1 MAFFDKFLDSLRVN
15 DDDYDD
21 DEYFDEE
28 DEAYDSTPK
37 KSNKRSIRSA
47 TLDDDYDDEI
57 KSPKKTR
64 SISSGRKGAKTTA
77 NGNSVVVVKP
87 TSVDESRE
95 ITDTLLDNCTVVLN
109 MEGLDMDVA
118 QRIIDFASGS
128 TYAIGGN
135 LQKISN
141 HIFIITPKSVDV
153 SGDFQ
158 ELLGA
163 FDAPTASAL
172 QNRF

>member
-1 MAFFDKFLDSLRVN
+1 MAFLDKLLDSIRVN

-21 DEYFDEE
+21 DEYFDEDDYE
-28 DEAYDSTPK
+28 EPAQARRPK
-37 KSNKRSIRSA
+37 KSIRSA
-47 TLDDDYDDEI
+47 TIDDEPEE
-57 KSPKKTR
+57 KAPRKPKYPTSLR
-64 SISSGRKGAKTTA
+64 RNAKTTS

-118 QRIIDFASGS
+118 QRIIDFASDS

-135 LQKISN
+135 LQKISS
-141 HIFIITPKSVDV
+141 HIFIITPKSVDI

-158 ELLGA
+158 EILSGA
-163 FDAPTASAL
+163 FDSPIAAL

>member
-1 MAFFDKFLDSLRVN
+1 MAFLDKLLESIRVN
-15 DDDYDD
+15 DDDYDED
-21 DEYFDEE
+21 DGYFDEDDVE
-28 DEAYDSTPK
+28 EPGPARRPK
-37 KSNKRSIRSA
+37 KPLRSA
-47 TLDDDYDDEI
+47 TIDDDQED
-57 KSPKKTR
+57 KAAKKPRASASLRRNARTT
-64 SISSGRKGAKTTA
+64 SS
-77 NGNSVVVVKP
+77 GNSVVVVKP

-135 LQKISN
+135 LQKISS
-141 HIFIITPKSVDV
+141 HIFIITPKSVDI

-158 ELLGA
+158 EILSGA
-163 FDAPTASAL
+163 FDSPIAAL

>member
-1 MAFFDKFLDSLRVN
+1 MAFLDKLLDSIRVN

-21 DEYFDEE
+21 DGFFDED
-28 DEAYDSTPK
+28 DEEEQAPPRKSYKKTLRSETIDDESGDRFLRKP
-37 KSNKRSIRSA
+37 KSNSA
-47 TLDDDYDDEI
+47 SL
-57 KSPKKTR
+57 R
-64 SISSGRKGAKTTA
+64 RHARTTA

-135 LQKISN
+135 LQKISS
-141 HIFIITPKSVDV
+141 HIFIITPKSVDI

-158 ELLGA
+158 EILSGA
-163 FDAPTASAL
+163 FESPAAAL

>member
-1 MAFFDKFLDSLRVN
+1 MAFLDKLLDSIRVN

-28 DEAYDSTPK
+28 DDLDEPPASSRKNNK
-37 KSNKRSIRSA
+37 KPIRSA
-47 TLDDDYDDEI
+47 TIEDEPDD
-57 KSPKKTR
+57 KS
-64 SISSGRKGAKTTA
+64 RKPRNSASLRGKARTTA

-135 LQKISN
+135 LQKISS
-141 HIFIITPKSVDV
+141 HIFIITPKSVDI

-158 ELLGA
+158 EILSGA
-163 FDAPTASAL
+163 FDAPLASAL

>member
-1 MAFFDKFLDSLRVN
+1 MAFLDKLLDSIRVN

-21 DEYFDEE
+21 EEYFDEDDYE
-28 DEAYDSTPK
+28 EPAPARRPK
-37 KSNKRSIRSA
+37 KSIRS
-47 TLDDDYDDEI
+47 TTIEDEVED
-57 KSPKKTR
+57 KAPKKPKNTASLR
-64 SISSGRKGAKTTA
+64 RNAKTTA

-135 LQKISN
+135 LQKISS
-141 HIFIITPKSVDV
+141 HIFIITPKSVDI

-158 ELLGA
+158 EILSGA
-163 FDAPTASAL
+163 FDSPIAAL

>member
-1 MAFFDKFLDSLRVN
+1 MAFLDKLLDSIRVN

-21 DEYFDEE
+21 DEYFDEDDYE
-28 DEAYDSTPK
+28 EPASARRSKKTIRSTTIDDEPEEKAPK
-37 KSNKRSIRSA
+37 K
-47 TLDDDYDDEI
+47 
-57 KSPKKTR
+57 PKYPASLR
-64 SISSGRKGAKTTA
+64 RNAKTTS

-135 LQKISN
+135 LQKISS
-141 HIFIITPKSVDV
+141 HIFIITPKSVDI

-158 ELLGA
+158 EILSGA
-163 FDAPTASAL
+163 FDSPIAAL

>member
-1 MAFFDKFLDSLRVN
+1 MGFLDKFLESMRVN
-15 DDDYDD
+15 DDEDYE

-28 DEAYDSTPK
+28 DEYEEPAPRARSNNAKKPLRSETIEDEEKAPK
-37 KSNKRSIRSA
+37 KQRNSA
-47 TLDDDYDDEI
+47 SL
-57 KSPKKTR
+57 R
-64 SISSGRKGAKTTA
+64 RNARTTS

-135 LQKISN
+135 LQKISS
-141 HIFIITPKSVDV
+141 HIFIITPKSVDI

-158 ELLGA
+158 EILSGA
-163 FDAPTASAL
+163 FDAPMASAL

>member
-1 MAFFDKFLDSLRVN
+1 MAFLDKLLDSIRVN

-21 DEYFDEE
+21 DEYFDE
-28 DEAYDSTPK
+28 
-37 KSNKRSIRSA
+37 
-47 TLDDDYDDEI
+47 DDEEEQAPQRRSFKKPLRSETI
-57 KSPKKTR
+57 DDEPSDKFVKKPKNMV
-64 SISSGRKGAKTTA
+64 SLRKNARTTS

-135 LQKISN
+135 LQKISS
-141 HIFIITPKSVDV
+141 HIFIITPKSVDI

-158 ELLGA
+158 EILSGA
-163 FDAPTASAL
+163 FESPAAAL

>member
-1 MAFFDKFLDSLRVN
+1 MAIFDKLLDSIRVN
-15 DDDYDD
+15 DDDFDD

-28 DEAYDSTPK
+28 DDLDVHSR

-47 TLDDDYDDEI
+47 TIDDDLEPENKVSRKI
-57 KSPKKTR
+57 TKITGGRRNSRTT
-64 SISSGRKGAKTTA
+64 SS
-77 NGNSVVVVKP
+77 GNSVVVVKP
-87 TSVDESRE
+87 SSVDESRE

-141 HIFIITPKSVDV
+141 HIFIITPKSVDI

-158 ELLGA
+158 ELLSGA
-163 FDAPTASAL
+163 FDAPTAAAL

>member
-1 MAFFDKFLDSLRVN
+1 MGFLDKFLDSMRVN

-21 DEYFDEE
+21 EYFDEE
-28 DEAYDSTPK
+28 DDYDTAPAPSRKNK
-37 KSNKRSIRSA
+37 KSIR
-47 TLDDDYDDEI
+47 TETIDDDADDKGQKKFRNI
-57 KSPKKTR
+57 SPLKR
-64 SISSGRKGAKTTA
+64 NSKTTS

-87 TSVDESRE
+87 TSVEESRE

-135 LQKISN
+135 LQKISS
-141 HIFIITPKSVDV
+141 HIFIRTPKSVDI

-158 ELLGA
+158 EILSGA
-163 FDAPTASAL
+163 FDSPTTSAL